1 MMGRAGW
8 DLDTEHGNTSALV
21 QGAIHGFTLPTYLL
35 GGIMVLSAAEV
46 FIAIAS
52 SRERSFYA

>member
-1 MMGRAGW
+1 MGRAGW
-8 DLDTEHGNTSALV
+8 DLDTEHGNASALV

-52 SRERSFYA
+52 SRE